1 MTEKEEYH
9 LPEDEKTE
17 EYSEQAYSS
26 TTENIRSILMNRRV
40 QMMLGGVIV
49 LTLIMMF
56 ASWGSKTP
64 PPEKEK
70 PADSSDKV
78 KLDDVPEAKHTVV
91 DHSDDI
97 NELRMNLESKLNDTE
112 QQLRSAQITI
122 DELKKEEEDMKRNY
136 DNQISDLKD
145 QLDELMAKL
154 DKPEEKKPEVVE
166 KKPEPKPIPKDYRLR
181 AMIDG
186 RAWLG
191 YDGTKTITVKK
202 GDSLDDDYW
211 GNVKG
216 IYPSEGRV
224 TTTTNREIHFNTH
237 AN

>member
-1 MTEKEEYH
+1 MSDKEEYH
-9 LPEDEKTE
+9 LPEEEKTE

-40 QMMLGGVIV
+40 QMMLGGVV
-49 LTLIMMF
+49 GLTLIMMV
-56 ASWGSKTP
+56 ASWFGKTP
-64 PPEKEK
+64 PTKVDTPVISEKKSKPE
-70 PADSSDKV
+70 
-78 KLDDVPEAKHTVV
+78 DVPEAQIVV

-97 NELRMNLESKLNDTE
+97 NELRTKMENKLNDTE
-112 QQLRSAQITI
+112 EKLRLAQNTI
-122 DELKKEEEDMKRNY
+122 DELKREEDDMKRKY
-136 DNQISDLKD
+136 DNQISELKD
-145 QLDELMAKL
+145 KLDVLMSKL

-211 GNVKG
+211 GNVEG

-224 TTTTNREIHFNTH
+224 TTTTNREIYFNTH